1 MRSKHICA
9 LNAGNENDCRDYY
22 TDQARSSP
30 SREATRSIRELELCL
45 GSRITRCGLQ
55 CEAPLACRVEIG
67 HTMSMDIR
75 GMTPLLQ
82 VFDMARSLKFYCDVL
97 GFEIVQTDTN
107 TTAPNHNW
115 VWLRLNN
122 VDLMLNTAYE
132 YDKRPSTPDPRSMAT
147 HGDTGLFFGAPDVDA
162 VYADLR
168 AKGIDLKEPN
178 VAPYGMKQLYLRDPD
193 GFGLCFQWKAN
204 G

>member
-1 MRSKHICA
+1 
-9 LNAGNENDCRDYY
+9 
-22 TDQARSSP
+22 
-30 SREATRSIRELELCL
+30 
-45 GSRITRCGLQ
+45 
-55 CEAPLACRVEIG
+55 
-67 HTMSMDIR
+67 MSMDIG

-132 YDKRPSTPDPRSMAT
+132 YDKRPSTPDPRSTAT
-147 HGDTGLFFGAPDVDA
+147 QDFSLELPRLMPCMPTCGP
-162 VYADLR
+162 R
-168 AKGIDLKEPN
+168 ESI
-178 VAPYGMKQLYLRDPD
+178 
-193 GFGLCFQWKAN
+193 
-204 G
+204 